1 MIAPM
6 ESPGPSSPRGIR
18 IHPDAV
24 VHRDAWLEGD
34 VEVGP
39 RTRIGPGCLLIGTVG
54 PVTVGSDCQLIAN
67 VTLTGPVTLGDGNV
81 LYPQVCLGL
90 PPQDLGFAA
99 TTAGPGCVIGHRNT
113 FREGVSV
120 HRGKTAEP
128 TRIGNGNTWM
138 TASHLGHDGVVGN
151 GCTIGTGS
159 VLGGHVVVE
168 DRVTMGRLATMHQFA
183 RLGHDSVVEDTG
195 GVSNG
200 LAPWFVCQS
209 INAATHVN
217 HAGLQRAHADAAD
230 VLAIEWVFEVLY
242 RSGDT
247 PFQALPRLRARAGEP
262 IVDDY
267 LRFIESSPRGLC
279 HGTGRASR
287 GHLHEGAHSSATEGI
302 EGAPARNTLP

>member
-1 MIAPM
+1 MAA
-6 ESPGPSSPRGIR
+6 PRGIR
-18 IHPDAV
+18 IHPEAV
-24 VHRDAWLEGD
+24 VHPDAWLEGD

-39 RTRIGPGCLLIGTVG
+39 RTHVGPGCMLLGTVG
-54 PVTVGSDCQLIAN
+54 PVSVGADCRLLAN
-67 VTLTGPVTLGDGNV
+67 VTLCGPLSLGDGNV

-99 TTAGPGCVIGHRNT
+99 TTAGPGCVVGHRNV

-128 TRIGNGNTWM
+128 TRIGDGNHWM
-138 TASHLGHDGVVGN
+138 ASSHLGHDGVVAD

-159 VLGGHVVVE
+159 VLGGHVVIE
-168 DRVTMGRLATMHQFA
+168 DRVTIGRLTAMHQFA

-195 GVSNG
+195 AVTTG

-209 INAATHVN
+209 INAATNVN
-217 HAGLQRAHADAAD
+217 HAGLRRARASAAD
-230 VLAIEWVFEVLY
+230 MQAVEWVFDVLY

-247 PFQALPRLRARAGEP
+247 PYQSLPRLRARAGEP

-267 LRFIESSPRGLC
+267 LRFIEASPRGLC
-279 HGTGRASR
+279 HGIGRARR
-287 GHLHEGAHSSATEGI
+287 GHMHDGANATVTAEGDEA
-302 EGAPARNTLP
+302 APGRNTLQG